1 MKIGV
6 VMKSNAILFISSI
19 CLAQVGLAGTLEISG
34 TVLDRG
40 FTLIQPNSNGPKLL
54 PQQDSN
60 VKVFI
65 AEMKA
70 SSRTPQSVA
79 PKQSSTAFSSINGW
93 KKLTGLQTITTSSY
107 IKVEAP

>member
-1 MKIGV
+1 MKT
-6 VMKSNAILFISSI
+6 NAILFMGFI
-19 CLAQVGLAGTLEISG
+19 LLTQTGLSLEISG

-40 FTLIQPNSNGPKLL
+40 FILVQPDSKNPKLL

-65 AEMKA
+65 AEIKA
-70 SSRTPQSVA
+70 NSRTPQSVA
-79 PKQSSTAFSSINGW
+79 TTENSTGFSSIKGW